1 VAPGGTPLG
10 ADQRDRYGR
19 DWRKVQADF
28 VDDPP
33 GAIGEADR
41 LVAEVMR
48 ERGYPMGDFDQQ
60 AADVSVDHPTVV
72 SEYRVAHAIAGRQ
85 ADGEDVSTEDLRQA
99 MMHYRSLFDD
109 LLETQPEGEAV
120 RT

>member
-41 LVAEVMR
+41 LDR
-48 ERGYPMGDFDQQ
+48 K
-60 AADVSVDHPTVV
+60 
-72 SEYRVAHAIAGRQ
+72 
-85 ADGEDVSTEDLRQA
+85 
-99 MMHYRSLFDD
+99 SL
-109 LLETQPEGEAV
+109 V
-120 RT
+120 